1 MSNTKKLSRYP
12 GARPFE
18 QKQSNLFFGRENDI
32 NALYRLI
39 KLRSVVTL
47 YGKSGTGKSSLLNA
61 GIIPK
66 TLEDRRF
73 VPLVV
78 RFNSFNKDGDTN
90 MMPFETTQLAIR
102 GGKKSAKTFL
112 DRLIKDED
120 SLWHDVKEHYLRHK
134 GERGLLLIFDQ
145 FEELFTY
152 DDRAINFFQEE
163 LAEALYTDV
172 PQRYWDALKREQD
185 KGNEPLSNE
194 ELELMQQ
201 PPQVKILISIRADRL
216 HLLSR
221 LDDYLP
227 NILKNNYELDALDTD
242 SATDAIV
249 SPAALPDE
257 KKVYDT
263 PSFAFEPKALKNIVD
278 FLTKDGT
285 EKIES
290 TQLQII
296 CNAIQKRV
304 LADKLSLVKADDI
317 GDLKAIIGNF
327 YADNIAALPLDE
339 QQPARLLIEDHLIFE
354 EEERRLPLYEG
365 KVLKLVSAKT
375 LASLVDNHLLRAEPS
390 MQGGYTYELSHDTL
404 VTPVLQARAKRVKA
418 EREAEEAR
426 LSALRDAELM
436 ESKRLHDIERGKRQR
451 SNILAVCA
459 MLGFLVASFAGW
471 KAVQNSKLASS
482 QRDSLMTQADL
493 MKRQNDSIISQ
504 KDALALQNDAIAA
517 QKDSINKLFIAKL
530 LSDKSLSVAQRER
543 IVSFQVAAEKSEEA
557 AKNKLEK
564 ERAQQEAKENAEK
577 AREESE
583 KATRLAGNLEV
594 KTKELEDTTK
604 VLQFTRD
611 SANTLANKIK
621 EALERAN
628 NTEAERKKLQEQ
640 YDAAIKTSQE
650 AERAIRNKLNETI
663 ATKNKLAETNDHIK
677 ALRQREIDL
686 NRTLADKNAQL
697 QKAENDLAIANNK
710 ANALAESYKQ
720 QLNSTKNQLD
730 EATNQQNKSI
740 ANLIALQNEVRI
752 ANQAR
757 QQAQVDAEQAR
768 KDLVNKSSEVERLK
782 IELASSQTSKS
793 STDVT
798 ALQLKESELTK
809 ARADLQQ
816 AQKDVAALDAE
827 LTRLKADLTEDNK
840 KTPQYA
846 EQIQKKENELTAS
859 EAEVKR
865 LNQALLDTKTAN
877 TTMLQNKDADLR
889 KKEQDL
895 KEAKDKLN
903 AATATANKA
912 QSDLDAKQKA
922 LENCQKDLTAA
933 LNKPTTPPSVS
944 SGFEP
949 QMVAIKGGTFQMGS
963 PESETDRSDNE
974 TQHTV
979 TVSNF
984 SMGKYE
990 VTVRQYLQ
998 FCTETNTNLPEWLEK
1013 GNKYHVET
1021 GSDTY
1026 YKDKGYRRTGSE
1038 NLPIVGVSWNDATAY
1053 AQWLSKKTGKN
1064 YRLPTEAEW
1073 EYACRAGTKTPFN
1086 TGENLTTDQA
1096 NYNGE
1101 YPYKNF
1107 PKGKHREKTTPVGSF
1122 APNAWGLYDMQGNV
1136 LEWCSDWYDKD
1147 YYKNSPTQDPK
1158 GPATSPYS
1166 FRVLRGGSWTYHGQY
1181 CRSSFRD
1188 AITPDYRSND
1198 LGFRLVFVP

>member
-18 QKQSNLFFGRENDI
+18 QKQSSLFFGRENDI
-32 NALYRLI
+32 KALYRLI
-39 KLRSVVTL
+39 KLRSVITL

-66 TLEDRRF
+66 TLEDGRF

-90 MMPFETTQLAIR
+90 VMPFETTQLVVR
-102 GGKKSAKTFL
+102 GGKTSAKTFL

-120 SLWHDVKEHYLRHK
+120 SLWHDVKEHYVRHK

-227 NILKNNYELDALDTD
+227 NILKNNYELDALATD
-242 SATDAIV
+242 AATDAIV
-249 SPAALPDE
+249 APAALPDE
-257 KKVYDT
+257 QKLYDT
-263 PSFAFEPKALKNIVD
+263 PAFAFEPKALKNILD
-278 FLTKDGT
+278 FLTKNGT

-339 QQPARLLIEDHLIFE
+339 QQAARLLIEDHLIFE

-404 VTPVLQARAKRVKA
+404 VAPVLQARAKRVKA

-426 LSALRDAELM
+426 LSALRDAELT
-436 ESKRLHDIERGKRQR
+436 ESKRLHDIERGKRR
-451 SNILAVCA
+451 KSNIVAALAV
-459 MLGFLVASFAGW
+459 LGFLGAAIAGW
-471 KAVQNSKLASS
+471 KAIVESNKASEKNKELQQTLIDKEEAYRQVTLKSDSLLTARQKELESLNLAS
-482 QRDSLMTQADL
+482 
-493 MKRQNDSIISQ
+493 Q
-504 KDALALQNDAIAA
+504 KAHEAQMATMDASKAHEEANTNLTKAQIEAQKAEDALVEA
-517 QKDSINKLFIAKL
+517 QK
-530 LSDKSLSVAQRER
+530 
-543 IVSFQVAAEKSEEA
+543 
-557 AKNKLEK
+557 
-564 ERAQQEAKENAEK
+564 QEGFAKENAQRAEK
-577 AREESE
+577 TAEELKQE
-583 KATRLAGNLEV
+583 RDKAKKILE
-594 KTKELEDTTK
+594 E
-604 VLQFTRD
+604 
-611 SANTLANKIK
+611 K
-621 EALERAN
+621 EAALE
-628 NTEAERKKLQEQ
+628 
-640 YDAAIKTSQE
+640 
-650 AERAIRNKLNETI
+650 
-663 ATKNKLAETNDHIK
+663 LAKRTETNFQKLDEEFKK
-677 ALRQREIDL
+677 AQ
-686 NRTLADKNAQL
+686 LAYKNAQL
-697 QKAENDLAIANNK
+697 SYQKAIEGYEKEMADLQNATSILNAARDKERKIQKTLKDKEDEIKRTNVALVAAQNREQEQSSKYQKQLGDLQAANAQLSEAAKLQNQSLARLLDKEKEVLEAYKAQSKAQDEAKQARLDLEQKTREAEKLKADLATA
-710 ANALAESYKQ
+710 
-720 QLNSTKNQLD
+720 
-730 EATNQQNKSI
+730 
-740 ANLIALQNEVRI
+740 
-752 ANQAR
+752 QAI
-757 QQAQVDAEQAR
+757 
-768 KDLVNKSSEVERLK
+768 KP
-782 IELASSQTSKS
+782 

-798 ALQLKESELTK
+798 ALQLKENELTK
-809 ARADLQQ
+809 ARSDLQQ
-816 AQKDVAALDAE
+816 AQNDVASRNAE
-827 LTRLKADLTEDNK
+827 LTRLKADLTEANK
-840 KTPQYA
+840 KNPQYA
-846 EQIQKKENELTAS
+846 EQIQKKENELTVAKKEATEAQNKFTAS
-859 EAEVKR
+859 DAEVKR
-865 LNQALLDTKTAN
+865 LNQALTIAKTAN
-877 TTMLQNKDADLR
+877 QQTADAA
-889 KKEQDL
+889 L
-895 KEAKDKLN
+895 KQKQTELDD
-903 AATATANKA
+903 ANKKFELA
-912 QSDLDAKQKA
+912 KNNAEKAKNDLAAKQKE
-922 LENCQKDLTAA
+922 LENCQTNLAA
-933 LNKPTTPPSVS
+933 KPTTQPTTTPTTTPSVS
-944 SGFEP
+944 SALEP

-963 PESETDRSDNE
+963 PESETDRGRDE

-990 VTVRQYLQ
+990 VTQKQWRDVMGTSLSN
-998 FCTETNTNLPEWLEK
+998 FKDCDNCP
-1013 GNKYHVET
+1013 VEQ
-1021 GSDTY
+1021 
-1026 YKDKGYRRTGSE
+1026 
-1038 NLPIVGVSWNDATAY
+1038 VSWDDIQEYLKKLNA
-1053 AQWLSKKTGKN
+1053 KTGKK

-1096 NYNGE
+1096 NYDGN

-1107 PKGKHREKTTPVGSF
+1107 PKGKNVGKTTPVGSF
-1122 APNAWGLYDMQGNV
+1122 APNAWGLYDMHGNV
-1136 LEWCSDWYDKD
+1136 WEWCSDWYGGD
-1147 YYKNSPTQDPK
+1147 YYKNSPVQNPQ
-1158 GPATSPYS
+1158 GPTTGTY
-1166 FRVLRGGSWTYHGQY
+1166 RVLRGGSWSDVGRN
-1181 CRSSFRD
+1181 CRSSERNNNTPAYRD
-1188 AITPDYRSND
+1188 SR
-1198 LGFRLVFVP
+1198 GFRLVFVP